1 MLSAASGHLR
11 TYRGVAIAA
20 ACTFVVTLAAA
31 SALGFAIAGS
41 RLIPKNVGYQS
52 VVAGNNAQGIT
63 LGSVTLASGGG
74 SGSPYWFFFQTP
86 STVGPWYVSGSG
98 VTHARALSTTSAVL
112 WVDNND
118 PQGRNGFYNGYLSGP
133 G

>member
-1 MLSAASGHLR
+1 MLSAASKTLR
-11 TYRGVAIAA
+11 AYRGVIVAA
-20 ACTFVVTLAAA
+20 VCTFVVALLAAT
-31 SALGFAIAGS
+31 ALGFAVGGS

-52 VVAGNNAQGIT
+52 VVAGNNGQGIT

-98 VTHARALSTTSAVL
+98 VTHARTLSTTSAVL

-118 PQGRNGFYNGYLSGP
+118 PQGRNGFYNGFLSGP
-133 G
+133 S